1 MNTMCRDGWDH
12 GCGISGVR
20 VGGGGGVTGGHS
32 PATSV
37 SDPRSALIV
46 SCAFRSSNSKTETKF
61 KTYQTNSW
69 LLNPM
74 CGFYKM

>member
-1 MNTMCRDGWDH
+1 MCRDGWDH
-12 GCGISGVR
+12 GCGIIKWGLGLEE
-20 VGGGGGVTGGHS
+20 GGLLVHGHS

-74 CGFYKM
+74 CVFYKM